1 MPSPTAPGRQG
12 HAAQPRAVRLS
23 CAHSAHTHLLHLGV
37 CTEILHLKTFVLR
50 PGGGRAQGRVPAV
63 PAQGRPLRGGRW
75 GGFGA
80 QRPYVCECVCMRGDV
95 SLCSRPRAFLTG
107 FNAGLKKYCG
117 LLWLFFCLFVFSFY
131 FFPSP
136 VDCFGNKRSCMRISP
151 VTVWRE
157 VLLLHICP
165 CCKQTSVSLTW
176 ERGRRCGHKE
186 VCCGHLSLAG
196 SLPSAGRKL

>member
-1 MPSPTAPGRQG
+1 MPSLTAPGRQG

-151 VTVWRE
+151 VTV
-157 VLLLHICP
+157 
-165 CCKQTSVSLTW
+165 
-176 ERGRRCGHKE
+176 
-186 VCCGHLSLAG
+186 
-196 SLPSAGRKL
+196 